1 MLNLFDYE
9 FNNKEL
15 KDLMIVMTEYSIVIL
30 QKYDI
35 YNGDHI

>member
-35 YNGDHI
+35 NNGDHI